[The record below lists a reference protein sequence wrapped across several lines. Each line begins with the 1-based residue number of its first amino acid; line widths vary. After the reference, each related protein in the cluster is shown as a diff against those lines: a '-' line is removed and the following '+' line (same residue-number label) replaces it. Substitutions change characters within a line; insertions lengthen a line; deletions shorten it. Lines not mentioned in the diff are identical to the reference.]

1 MFTPH
6 KRDTA
11 GALPWEYIPA
21 AAGTYKA
28 GQLLTVSAGKLAAV
42 SAASTTTP
50 PYLCMADA
58 TVEAGH
64 PLPVVRV
71 TRDTI
76 FETQLSAAA
85 ADAAIGSK
93 LQVAAGGLQVNAAA
107 AGSFELTGVEDTA
120 AGSTV
125 FGRFA

>member
-6 KRDTA
+6 TRDTA
-11 GALPWEYIPA
+11 GALPWEYFPA
-21 AAGTYKA
+21 AAGSYKA
-28 GQLLTVSAGKLAAV
+28 GQLLKIDGGQLTAV

-58 TVEAGH
+58 TVEAGGMI
-64 PLPVVRV
+64 PVVRV
-71 TRDTI
+71 KHDTV
-76 FETQLSAAA
+76 FETTLSAAA
-85 ADAAIGSK
+85 ESAATGAK

-107 AGSFELTGVEDTA
+107 EGSFELVYVDGTE

-125 FGRFA
+125 RGRFA

>member
-11 GALPWEYIPA
+11 GALPWEYLGA

-28 GQLLTVSAGKLAAV
+28 GQMLNLKNGQLTAV

-50 PYLCMADA
+50 PYLCMADI
-58 TVEAGH
+58 TVEAGGTV
-64 PLPVVRV
+64 PCVRV
-71 TRDTI
+71 KNDTI
-76 FETQLSAAA
+76 FETQLSAEA
-85 ADAAIGSK
+85 ADAAVGAK

-107 AGSFELTGVEDTA
+107 AGTFELCYIEATA

-125 FGRFA
+125 RGRFA